1 MRNNEVAQALS
12 EFAVLLEIQ
21 GKPESKQKAR
31 AYARAARSV
40 ASLGEDIEAISSRGE
55 LMQIPGVGKSLA
67 EKIDS
72 LLKTGSIPALEDLR
86 REIPVKVK
94 ELDAIPSVGPM
105 TMKLLYEN
113 LGITDLE
120 SLEKAVKEERFT
132 GLKGIGKKTVIQII
146 EGIQLVRAG
155 LGRTLLADAFPI
167 AESIERSL
175 KEIQGVRQ
183 VIIAGSFRRRKETIG
198 DIDVL
203 VDADDGT
210 QVMEALIHLADVA
223 DVLAHGPT
231 KSSVRLKTG
240 LQVDVRVLPTDSFG
254 AGLQYFTGSIDH
266 NVHVRT
272 IAQKMGLRLS
282 EYGLFRG
289 EAQVAGRDEEGIYK
303 ALGLD
308 SVPPELREDKGEIEA
323 AQHHELPQLVSLRD
337 IKGDLHSHTDKS
349 DGANTIEEMI
359 GVASKRDYDYFC
371 VSDHTKSLTIA
382 GGMDEKQML
391 RAFEEIDSINSS
403 GRWKMKVLKGAEVDI
418 LANGDL
424 DISDQVLEQ
433 MDVVT
438 VSVHSRMKDTKEA
451 ITNRVCTALQ
461 NRHAHILGHPTSRL
475 LLKRS
480 EYEIDLERVFEVAR
494 ANKVIMELNSHPQRL
509 DLNDGNLR
517 AAKRFGLKIA
527 INTDAHR
534 VSELSNMP
542 FGVFQARRGWMEP
555 KDVVNTYPL
564 KALLREIRK

>member
-1 MRNNEVAQALS
+1 MRNSEVAQALN
-12 EFAVLLEIQ
+12 EIAVLLEIE

-31 AYARAARSV
+31 AYDRAARSV
-40 ASLGEDIEAISSRGE
+40 ASLGEDIETISARGE
-55 LMQIPGVGKSLA
+55 LMGIPGVGKSLA
-67 EKIDS
+67 EKIDTF
-72 LLKTGSIPALEDLR
+72 LKTGSIPALEELR
-86 REIPVKVK
+86 RKIPVKVR
-94 ELDAIPSVGPM
+94 ELDAIPGVGPM

-120 SLEKAVKEERFT
+120 SLEKAVKEQRLT
-132 GLKGIGKKTVIQII
+132 DLKGIGKKTVDQIV

-167 AESIERSL
+167 AESIEKSL
-175 KEIQGVRQ
+175 KGVQGVQ
-183 VIIAGSFRRRKETIG
+183 QIIIAGSFRRRKETIG

-203 VDADDGT
+203 VDADDST
-210 QVMEALIHLADVA
+210 QVMEAFVHLADVA

-231 KSSVRLKTG
+231 KSSVRLRTG
-240 LQVDVRVLPTDSFG
+240 LQVDVRVLPPDSFG
-254 AGLQYFTGSIDH
+254 AGLQYFTGNIDH

-272 IAQKMGLRLS
+272 IAQKMGFRLS
-282 EYGLFRG
+282 EYGLFKG
-289 EAQVAGRDEEGIYK
+289 EVQVAGKDEEEIYK
-303 ALGLD
+303 KLGLD
-308 SVPPELREDKGEIEA
+308 LMPPELREDKGEIEA
-323 AQHHELPQLVSLRD
+323 AQRHELPQLVSLRD
-337 IKGDLHSHTDKS
+337 VKGDLHSHTDKS
-349 DGANTIEEMI
+349 DGANTTEEMI
-359 GVASKRDYDYFC
+359 DAASKRGYDYYC

-391 RAFEEIDSINSS
+391 KAFEAIDRINSS

-451 ITNRVCTALQ
+451 ITDRVCTALQ
-461 NRHAHILGHPTSRL
+461 SKHAHILGHPTGRL

-494 ANKVIMELNSHPQRL
+494 ENKVIMELNSHPQRL

-542 FGVFQARRGWMEP
+542 FGVFQARRGWIEP

-564 KALLREIRK
+564 KALLKEIRK